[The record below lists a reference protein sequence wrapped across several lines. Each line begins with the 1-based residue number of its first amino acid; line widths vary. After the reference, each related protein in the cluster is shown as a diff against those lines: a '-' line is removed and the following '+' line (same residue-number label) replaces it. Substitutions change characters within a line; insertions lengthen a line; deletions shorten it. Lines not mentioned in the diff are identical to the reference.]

1 LKEAIDLIE
10 VKGVTKKF
18 GRVTA
23 VDNVSFEVRRGEI
36 VGFLGP
42 NGAGKSTTMRILS
55 CFMPP
60 TEGTAE
66 VAGHDILRNPL
77 AIKRMIGYLPESPPL
92 YPEMTVLDYLTFVS
106 RIKGL
111 SGALIPDRLDAVIE
125 TCVLKDVLDQ
135 LTGKLSRGY
144 RQRVGLAQALIHD
157 PDILILDE
165 PTAGLDPKQIIET
178 RKLIKAL
185 AGQHT
190 IILSTHILPEVS
202 MTCERVIIINRGRIV
217 AEDTPQELTARLQG
231 SQILSMTVDGP
242 REAVRR
248 LVSSLSGVVKVE
260 VQSADNDV
268 HTYQIET
275 ARGRDIRRE
284 LARSIIQD
292 GHGLLELKQ
301 EGMSLEDIYLQLTT
315 TEEPEEASDGQGSS
329 GESISTGEE

>member
-1 LKEAIDLIE
+1 MIE

-42 NGAGKSTTMRILS
+42 NGAGKTTTMRILS

-66 VAGHDILRNPL
+66 VAGYDILKDPL
-77 AIKRMIGYLPESPPL
+77 AIKRRIGYLPESPPL
-92 YPEMTVLDYLTFVS
+92 YPEMTVLDYLKFVS

-111 SGALIPDRLDAVIE
+111 SGQLIPDRLDAVIE
-125 TCVLKDVLDQ
+125 TCALKDVLDQ

-144 RQRVGLAQALIHD
+144 RQRVGLAQALVHD

-202 MTCERVIIINRGRIV
+202 MTCERVIIINRGRVV

-242 REAVRR
+242 QEAVRR
-248 LVSSLSGVVKVE
+248 LVSSLSGVVLE
-260 VQSADNDV
+260 VQSADNGV

-275 ARGRDIRRE
+275 ARGQDIRRE
-284 LARSIIQD
+284 LARSVIQD

-315 TEEPEEASDGQGSS
+315 TEEPEEASGGQANSV
-329 GESISTGEE
+329 ESISTREEPH